1 MDLNIK
7 EKEIN
12 GTTYYVRPFPPLEA
26 LGLLGDLQVIVSSGI
41 SKAVDEDR
49 NNTNILDMNINLG
62 SVIAGIGQNLKGSK
76 LVEMAQRIL
85 HENYVSVKCAD
96 AKEPV
101 RLDKTMFN
109 KLFSGQLKTLFKVM
123 YFVLEVNYADFF
135 EDVPD
140 LTGLLKKLQEK

>member
-12 GTTYYVRPFPPLEA
+12 GNMYYVRPFPPLEA

-41 SKAVDEDR
+41 GKAVDEDG
-49 NNTNILDMNINLG
+49 NNTNVLDKNINVG
-62 SVIAGIGQNLKGSK
+62 AVIAGIGQNLKGSK
-76 LVEMAQRIL
+76 LVEMAQRIV
-85 HENYVSVKCAD
+85 NQDYVSVKCVDAD
-96 AKEPV
+96 DAV
-101 RLDKTMFN
+101 RLDKKVFN
-109 KLFSGQLKTLFKVM
+109 NLFTGQLKTLFKVM